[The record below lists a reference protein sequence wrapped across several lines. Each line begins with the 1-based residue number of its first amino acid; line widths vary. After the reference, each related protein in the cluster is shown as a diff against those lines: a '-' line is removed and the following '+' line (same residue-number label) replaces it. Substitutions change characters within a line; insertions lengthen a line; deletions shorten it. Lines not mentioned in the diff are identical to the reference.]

1 MLLLL
6 LIRTLVLDTLNILPC
21 NHDCKYN
28 YTIASVLTIHICMI
42 CVCIWIQPWYEWV
55 LKIPLHCRVLPGGLR
70 HHVNIIPFFF
80 FRYCWSWVWA
90 GCVCGDNSWNSWKC
104 QGLYFY
110 KCDSKLDTHS
120 LSHSEIWRRLSNRL
134 VSFCVIWM
142 FALCWAFMTVFL
154 SHSWPGLLP
163 CTWTFCFPH

>member
-1 MLLLL
+1 MPWTCLCVRIRNVLQYPFNSFWLRCECYIWFLLEMLLLL

-80 FRYCWSWVWA
+80 SDIVGVGFEQAVFVGIIPETVGNAR
-90 GCVCGDNSWNSWKC
+90 VCIFINVTLNSIRTASAIVR
-104 QGLYFY
+104 
-110 KCDSKLDTHS
+110 
-120 LSHSEIWRRLSNRL
+120 SEDGSAI
-134 VSFCVIWM
+134 
-142 FALCWAFMTVFL
+142 
-154 SHSWPGLLP
+154 G
-163 CTWTFCFPH
+163 